1 MGNQPSSSSKP
12 ATPTSSSTVA
22 QSQPTSGV
30 ATPGGSVSGHDSS
43 HSQSPRSSRRDTR
56 SIIHTAAQR
65 SAAPPEASLAQAQG
79 STIVSRPKSLPGTA
93 VSSLSGSPLSN
104 ASTPANSHKDA
115 AIMQKAAPA
124 AAIPGTTPTSTTEP
138 RPIIRNDRPS
148 KPMDVPVEPGS
159 SSINHPHAHYNSDI
173 AAQGESHLVSNSSV
187 NDMYLTHPPRLPLPI
202 EEEVH
207 TPGSPILAPEE
218 EGLPDVGEIGDSLDT
233 LTRKSSGLSAGTV
246 DEEEGEE
253 LRVDKTRP
261 VVPTKLEWRRGGDKV
276 YVTGS
281 IFQWN
286 RKQRLHPVEG
296 KPGFYAATIHC
307 LPGTHHVRFL
317 VDGIMQT
324 SPDLPTTVDFG
335 NNLVNFIEVVPE
347 DPNKAAKKAALSEKA
362 AEPAGADAQT
372 RASRSSSQ
380 SKEQP
385 KPPRER
391 TVRSPD
397 SYANEI
403 PQYLQ
408 DFDQAEDSPAYQ
420 NAVAAIDKL
429 PTPPSLPGFLGKPI
443 LNAAVLM
450 KDDNSVLN
458 MPNHT
463 VLNHLA
469 TSSIKNGILAVSATT
484 RYRNKYVTTIIYK
497 PTTMDE

>member
-1 MGNQPSSSSKP
+1 MGNHPSSTSSKP
-12 ATPTSSSTVA
+12 QTPTGASSGSATPH
-22 QSQPTSGV
+22 
-30 ATPGGSVSGHDSS
+30 GHD
-43 HSQSPRSSRRDTR
+43 SQSPRHSRNHTR
-56 SIIHTAAQR
+56 NILQHSTHQR

-93 VSSLSGSPLSN
+93 VSSLSGSPRSN
-104 ASTPANSHKDA
+104 NS
-115 AIMQKAAPA
+115 
-124 AAIPGTTPTSTTEP
+124 TPTSRDLASRMEKASESRPFVRHEP
-138 RPIIRNDRPS
+138 T
-148 KPMDVPVEPGS
+148 KPVDVPMEPGS
-159 SSINHPHAHYNSDI
+159 HSSGHPHAHYNSDT
-173 AAQGESHLVSNSSV
+173 AATHSDPNLLSNESMT
-187 NDMYLTHPPRLPLPI
+187 DTYLAHPPRLPLPI

-218 EGLPDVGEIGDSLDT
+218 QGLPDVGELGESSADV
-233 LTRKSSGLSAGTV
+233 LTRKSSGLSAGTAE
-246 DEEEGEE
+246 DEDFEE

-261 VVPTKLEWRRGGDKV
+261 VVPAKLEWKRGGDKI

-286 RKQRLHPVEG
+286 RKHRLHPVEG
-296 KPGFYAATIHC
+296 KPGCFTATIHV

-335 NNLVNFIEVVPE
+335 NNLVNYIEVSPE
-347 DPNKAAKKAALSEKA
+347 DAPKTKPPPSSGTSKAADSS
-362 AEPAGADAQT
+362 DV
-372 RASRSSSQ
+372 RASRTSSAQ
-380 SKEQP
+380 STARDDRRQAP
-385 KPPRER
+385 KGRDVPPL
-391 TVRSPD
+391 D
-397 SYANEI
+397 SYRNEI
-403 PQYLQ
+403 PQYLE

-420 NAVAAIDKL
+420 NAVAAIEKL

-469 TSSIKNGILAVSATT
+469 TSSIKNGVLAVSATT

-497 PTTMDE
+497 PTSADEG